1 LTTNF
6 ARLSRRNQK
15 RSFLGWSLATLSLSL
30 LGCSKTEAPSGGAA
44 TGSAAEPAAAAPAA
58 GKVLK
63 FAFVSNAT
71 GEFWKIAAAGVRAY
85 EKEAKVQ
92 VDVKMPPN
100 GTADEQNQILE
111 NLSAQGYDA
120 VAVSAVAPND
130 QVPVLNKVA
139 EKAKL
144 ITIDSDAP
152 KSNRLLYIGTDNY
165 LAGKALGGE
174 IVKLLPKGGKMAV
187 FVGTL
192 AADNAQQ
199 RFKGIQDVVTAANI
213 QIVDKRE
220 DNTDRNKA
228 RTNVEDIITA
238 HKDLNL
244 VAGLWSYNGPAIA
257 AALEASG
264 KKGKV
269 LGAVFDEED
278 GTLTAIGNEIISC
291 TVVQKPYQFGY
302 LASKW
307 MHELVTKPEAAATI
321 PATKAIDTG
330 VDVINK
336 GNVADFKKKLEELKK

>member
-1 LTTNF
+1 MTTNS
-6 ARLSRRNQK
+6 ARPARTPK
-15 RSFLGWSLATLSLSL
+15 RSFLCWSLATLSLAV
-30 LGCSKTEAPSGGAA
+30 LGCNKNETPNGGAA
-44 TGSAAEPAAAAPAA
+44 ATASGAEAAAAAPAN
-58 GKVLK
+58 KVLK
-63 FAFVSNAT
+63 LAFVSNAT

-85 EKEAKVQ
+85 EKEGKVQ

-111 NLSAQGYDA
+111 NLASQGYDGI
-120 VAVSAVAPND
+120 AVSAVAPND
-130 QVPVLNKVA
+130 QVPILNKVA
-139 EKAKL
+139 EKSKL
-144 ITIDSDAP
+144 VTIDSDAP

-165 LAGKALGGE
+165 KAGQALGAE

-199 RFKGIQDVVTAANI
+199 RFKGIEDVVKAANI

-228 RTNVEDIITA
+228 RTNVEDILTA

-269 LGAVFDEED
+269 LGAVFDEEE
-278 GTLTAIGNEIISC
+278 GTLTAIANDTISC
-291 TVVQKPYQFGY
+291 TVVQKPFQFGY

-321 PATKAIDTG
+321 PANKSIDTG

>member
-1 LTTNF
+1 MTTKF
-6 ARLSRRNQK
+6 ATARSRK
-15 RSFLGWSLATLSLSL
+15 RSFLSWSLATLALSL
-30 LGCSKTEAPSGGAA
+30 LGCSKSEAPSGAAA
-44 TGSAAEPAAAAPAA
+44 TGSGAEPAAAAAP
-58 GKVLK
+58 KVLK
-63 FAFVSNAT
+63 LAFVSNSP

-85 EKEAKVQ
+85 EKEGKVQ

-111 NLSAQGYDA
+111 NLASQGYDA
-120 VAVSAVAPND
+120 IAVSAVAPND
-130 QVPVLNKVA
+130 QVTVLNKVA

-165 LAGKALGGE
+165 QAGKALGQE
-174 IVKLLPKGGKMAV
+174 IVKLLPNGGKMAV

-199 RFKGIQDVVTAANI
+199 RFKGIQDVVTPAKI
-213 QIVDKRE
+213 EVVDKRE

-228 RTNVEDIITA
+228 RTNVEDILTA

-278 GTLTAIGNEIISC
+278 GTLTAIGAGTVAC

-307 MHELVTKPEAAATI
+307 MHELVTKPEAMAAI
-321 PATKAIDTG
+321 PASKNIDTG

-336 GNVADFKKKLEELKK
+336 ANVDAFKAKLTELKK

>member
-1 LTTNF
+1 MTTNS
-6 ARLSRRNQK
+6 APRTPK
-15 RSFLGWSLATLSLSL
+15 RSFLCWSIATISLSV
-30 LGCSKTEAPSGGAA
+30 LGCNKSEAPNGGAA
-44 TGSAAEPAAAAPAA
+44 ATASGAEAQGAAPA

-63 FAFVSNAT
+63 LAFVSNAT

-85 EKEAKVQ
+85 EKEGKVQ

-111 NLSAQGYDA
+111 NLSSQGYDA
-120 VAVSAVAPND
+120 IAVSAVAPND
-130 QVPVLNKVA
+130 QVPILNKVA
-139 EKAKL
+139 AKAKL
-144 ITIDSDAP
+144 VTIDSDAP
-152 KSNRLLYIGTDNY
+152 KSNRLLYIGMDNY
-165 LAGKALGGE
+165 LAGKALGQE
-174 IVKLLPKGGKMAV
+174 IVKLLPNGGKMAV

-199 RFKGIQDVVTAANI
+199 RFKGIQDVVTAAKI
-213 QIVDKRE
+213 EIVDKRE

-228 RTNVEDIITA
+228 RTNVEDILTA

-278 GTLTAIGNEIISC
+278 GTLTAIGSDTINC
-291 TVVQKPYQFGY
+291 TVVQKPFQFGY

-307 MHELVTKPEAAATI
+307 MHELVTKPEAAAAI
-321 PATKAIDTG
+321 PASKSIDTG

-336 GNVADFKKKLEELKK
+336 GNVADFKQKLAELKK